1 MTLKRT
7 TPAPPN
13 DEPSRSS
20 ELPGR
25 VEVEEEDDDEEEE
38 EVEEVRSMNRT
49 LSPANRG
56 GRMQPAA
63 KVGQRSFSLFVAS
76 SSHFR
81 EPSFNS

>member
-7 TPAPPN
+7 TPAPPR

-25 VEVEEEDDDEEEE
+25 VEVEEEEEEDAE